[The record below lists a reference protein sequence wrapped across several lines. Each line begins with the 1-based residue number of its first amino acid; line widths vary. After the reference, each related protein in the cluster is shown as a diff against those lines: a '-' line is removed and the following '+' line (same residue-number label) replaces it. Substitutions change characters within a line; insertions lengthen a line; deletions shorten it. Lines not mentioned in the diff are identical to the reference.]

1 MRSVTR
7 RDAPLL
13 PRARPQATSRR
24 SRPRSRRRS
33 LWRLKPLLLV
43 TLGLIIASVIGWGVA
58 SGRFRDEYRAARLAF
73 VRGTATIGFSVR
85 EIVVEGR
92 HETPEGTLLAAL
104 GARRGT
110 PILFFNT
117 AAAAARIERIG
128 WVKTATVA
136 RRLPNEVLVRL
147 VERQPFARW
156 QIDGRIEVVDQDGT
170 VLPGAKPGNYRALRL
185 IVGQGAAPRAAPL
198 FSMLMSEP
206 ALFRRVVAATWVGD
220 RRWNL
225 RLANGVAVEL
235 PEHHADAAWLHL
247 ANLERRQGL
256 LEKAV
261 TVVDMRLAD
270 RVTLELQPGAKADFD
285 GAGTRAGSGR
295 G

>member
-7 RDAPLL
+7 SGAPLL
-13 PRARPQATSRR
+13 PRAKPQGGAR
-24 SRPRSRRRS
+24 RPRTRPRRRS
-33 LWRLKPLLLV
+33 LWRYKPLV
-43 TLGLIIASVIGWGVA
+43 FAALGLIVAGALGWGFA
-58 SGRFRDEYRAARLAF
+58 SGWFLAEYRAARVAL
-73 VRGTATIGFSVR
+73 VRGTADIGFNVR

-92 HETPEGTLLAAL
+92 HETPERTLLAAL
-104 GARRGT
+104 GVRRGA

-156 QIDGRIEVVDQDGT
+156 QVNGRVEVIDDDGT
-170 VLPGAKPGNYRALRL
+170 VLPEAKPADYRDLRL
-185 IVGQGAAPRAAPL
+185 VIGAGAAAKAGPL
-198 FSMLMSEP
+198 FSVLMGEP
-206 ALFRRVVAATWVGD
+206 ALFRRVAAATWVGD
-220 RRWNL
+220 RRWNIL
-225 RLANGVAVEL
+225 FANGVTVEL
-235 PEHHADAAWLHL
+235 PDRHADAAWVRL
-247 ANLERRQGL
+247 ADLERRQGL

-270 RVTLELQPGAKADFD
+270 RITLELQPGAKVDFD
-285 GAGTRAGSGR
+285 GLDGNDGNGK